1 MSPCNMGVYDTFYSS
16 NVCLSRTYV
25 YCAEFP
31 NMKTHVRKSKASL
44 PFYVGLNFILDSLE
58 HPDFSLSQGWI
69 TAF

>member
-1 MSPCNMGVYDTFYSS
+1 MSPCNIGVYDTFYSS
-16 NVCLSRTYV
+16 NVCLSRTS
-25 YCAEFP
+25 

-44 PFYVGLNFILDSLE
+44 PFYVGPNFILDSLE